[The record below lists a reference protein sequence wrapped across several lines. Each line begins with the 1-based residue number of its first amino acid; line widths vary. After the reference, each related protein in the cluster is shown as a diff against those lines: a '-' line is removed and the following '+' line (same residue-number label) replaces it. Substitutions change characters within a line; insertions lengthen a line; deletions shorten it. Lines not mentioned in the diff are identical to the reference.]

1 MRYIALIDGQS
12 GAYGV
17 VFPDLPG
24 CTAMGA
30 SIEEALANAAEAL
43 EDWAAEVVDLPV
55 PSTYETLK
63 TAHLGDLVDG
73 ALLASVALVRNTGRP
88 ARVNMS
94 LDGGVLAA
102 IDAEAARRKMTRSGF
117 VEVMAK
123 QVIPTLA

>member
-1 MRYIALIDGQS
+1 MRYIALIDGQNGS
-12 GAYGV
+12 YGV

-24 CTAMGA
+24 CTAMGS
-30 SIEEALANAAEAL
+30 SIEEALVNAAEAL
-43 EDWAAEVVDLPV
+43 EDWAAEVAELPA

-63 TAHLGDLVDG
+63 QAHLGDLVDG
-73 ALLASVALVRNTGRP
+73 SLLASVALVRNTGRP

-102 IDAEAARRKMTRSGF
+102 IDAEAARRKLTRSGF